1 MKINEIV
8 SEAKTPK
15 FHPNTD
21 AALPNARDWEDLNQ
35 NNDAYLQYRFGIA
48 TAGAP
53 DPQFMPGRTA
63 THQNL
68 ITVGYTQADD
78 DILDAAAKVL
88 GVKTARQLTTRGS
101 NEPATI
107 NKTSVVAPRKKNRY
121 GV

>member
-1 MKINEIV
+1 MKISEII

-15 FHPNTD
+15 LHPNAD
-21 AALPNARDWEDLNQ
+21 AALPGARDWEELNQ

-53 DPQFMPGRTA
+53 DPQFMPGKTA

-68 ITVGYTQADD
+68 VTVGYTQADD
-78 DILDAAAKVL
+78 DILDSAAKVL
-88 GVKTARQLTTRGS
+88 GVKAARQLTTRGS
-101 NEPATI
+101 NEPVDI